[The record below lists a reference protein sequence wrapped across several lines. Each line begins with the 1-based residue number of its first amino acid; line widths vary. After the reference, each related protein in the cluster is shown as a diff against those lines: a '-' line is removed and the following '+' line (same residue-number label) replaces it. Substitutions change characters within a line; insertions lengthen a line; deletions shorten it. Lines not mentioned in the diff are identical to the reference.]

1 MKILTRDDT
10 EHGVEYVTRADAER
24 EIESWKERAR
34 LTFDEECVCHFALRY
49 ALPRTSTAS
58 TIVSEFIRANMGRI
72 DPRTLRQMAEEIEE
86 AIRRGWAG
94 HAIDVTI
101 WRRLADDIYSAN
113 AEPIH
118 GEKNA

>member
-1 MKILTRDDT
+1 MSEPIKSRPM
-10 EHGVEYVTRADAER
+10 AP
-24 EIESWKERAR
+24 
-34 LTFDEECVCHFALRY
+34 FNEECVWHFALRY

-101 WRRLADDIYSAN
+101 WRRLADEIHSATCYTL
-113 AEPIH
+113 
-118 GEKNA
+118 

>member
-86 AIRRGWAG
+86 AIRRGGAG
-94 HAIDVTI
+94 HDIDVTL

-113 AEPIH
+113 VKVSDRPS
-118 GEKNA
+118 